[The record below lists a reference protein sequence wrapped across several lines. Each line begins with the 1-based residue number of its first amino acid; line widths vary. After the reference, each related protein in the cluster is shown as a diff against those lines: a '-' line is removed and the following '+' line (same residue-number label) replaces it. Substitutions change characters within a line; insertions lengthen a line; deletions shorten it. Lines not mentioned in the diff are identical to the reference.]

1 MNQLFEKKMEFRGGK
16 KRHIKFPYFL
26 ARATRLNKLF
36 IKASSYE
43 PTPREKDEN
52 LRWQKNAISIF
63 PIFLSELPG
72 STNFL
77 LRPVLMSQSFGKKI
91 NSQKS
96 KEPLFLEFPI
106 FLTGLPGSTNFLFTR
121 RL

>member
-1 MNQLFEKKMEFRGGK
+1 MTKRVTSNFPILLPELPGSTNFLLRPVLMSQLFEKKMEFRGDK

-36 IKASSYE
+36 I
-43 PTPREKDEN
+43 R
-52 LRWQKNAISIF
+52 L
-63 PIFLSELPG
+63 
-72 STNFL
+72 
-77 LRPVLMSQSFGKKI
+77 VLMSQSFGKKI